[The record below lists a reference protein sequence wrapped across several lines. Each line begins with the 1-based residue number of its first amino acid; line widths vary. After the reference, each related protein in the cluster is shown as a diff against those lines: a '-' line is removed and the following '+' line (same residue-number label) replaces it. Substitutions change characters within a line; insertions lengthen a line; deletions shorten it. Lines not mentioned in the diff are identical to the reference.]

1 MCLIFSQAGLG
12 LDMVAEE
19 LLAVAEVN
27 ERLPLVRCIV
37 RDIVRLHADI
47 EARRRRFESMP
58 GRGEPRADVES
69 TTASAYDEEVRQQ
82 QEELVRDCE
91 RLSEY
96 SKELQQVGG
105 ILGHAESGSVDFP
118 FELDGEK
125 VWLCWRPGDVSV
137 SYWHAGVCGESE
149 RVPLCDAIEGVSR

>member
-1 MCLIFSQAGLG
+1 
-12 LDMVAEE
+12 MVAEE

-27 ERLPLVRCIV
+27 ERLPLVRSIV
-37 RDIVRLHADI
+37 RDIVRLHADV
-47 EARRRRFESMP
+47 ESRRRRFESMP
-58 GRGEPRADVES
+58 GRGEPHAAAES
-69 TTASAYDEEVRQQ
+69 AAATAYDEEVRQQ

-105 ILGHAESGSVDFP
+105 VLGDAESGSVDFP

-137 SYWHAGVCGESE
+137 AYWHAGGCGESE
-149 RVPLCDAIEGVSR
+149 RVPLSGAIEGISR